1 MENPYEECD
10 DFASMYDEGE
20 DYADDH
26 EWTNVHSG
34 PGAR

>member
-1 MENPYEECD
+1 
-10 DFASMYDEGE
+10 MYDEGE

-34 PGAR
+34 PGALLKI

>member
-1 MENPYEECD
+1 
-10 DFASMYDEGE
+10 MYDEDE
-20 DYADDH
+20 DYTDDH